1 MTAQAKK
8 TLQSL
13 HLCLAALGMLL
24 LILNANIVNWAV
36 KAQGEVVLNLLSR
49 VYAALLVPDVAMVL
63 MYVVLAA
70 GHPRLS
76 SQFNHSLCRVL
87 FSLALA
93 VGLLYYPSAFL
104 DALVQKHKLLD
115 IIAGNN
121 RSRYFS
127 RTLEE
132 EYFCDFGDVSGSKGL
147 IDHALMVCR
156 VHVSSNVLSFFAA
169 FMVVVELFLASRRG
183 DIGEKKREVDQ
194 EEAGE
199 VYQL

>member
-1 MTAQAKK
+1 MTAQPKN

-13 HLCLAALGMLL
+13 HVCLAALGMLL
-24 LILNANIVNWAV
+24 LILNATMVNWAV
-36 KAQGEVVLNLLSR
+36 EAHGEVVLNLFSR
-49 VYAALLVPDVAMVL
+49 LYAALLVPDVAMVL
-63 MYVVLAA
+63 MYLVLAVSR
-70 GHPRLS
+70 PRLS

-93 VGLLYYPSAFL
+93 IGLLYHPSSFL
-104 DALVQKHKLLD
+104 DALVQKHKILD
-115 IIAGNN
+115 IIIGNN

-132 EYFCDFGDVSGSKGL
+132 EYFCDFGDVSVYRGS
-147 IDHALMVCR
+147 IEYDLMVCR

-183 DIGEKKREVDQ
+183 DIGEKKRKVDQ

>member
-1 MTAQAKK
+1 M
-8 TLQSL
+8 
-13 HLCLAALGMLL
+13 
-24 LILNANIVNWAV
+24 VNWAV
-36 KAQGEVVLNLLSR
+36 EAQGEVVLNLFSR
-49 VYAALLVPDVAMVL
+49 VYAALLVPDIAMVL
-63 MYVVLAA
+63 MYLVLAA
-70 GHPRLS
+70 GRPRLS

-93 VGLLYYPSAFL
+93 VGLLYYPSSFL

-115 IIAGNN
+115 IISGNK
-121 RSRYFS
+121 RSRYF
-127 RTLEE
+127 TLEE
-132 EYFCDFGDVSGSKGL
+132 EYFCDFGDFSVSRGS
-147 IDHALMVCR
+147 IDHVLMVCQ

-183 DIGEKKREVDQ
+183 DIGEKKRKVDQ